1 MQLVYHLYH
10 HTLPSWCPFHSLGLP
25 PSVLCLT
32 HADTL
37 LTMTGLLNLMSAC
50 THCMETD
57 LALLR
62 LWHSVLWVR
71 LHQNARDLKTCTLTP
86 FHGSVLLIHLIW
98 TLTPWGGLAYPIFA
112 KRMCFSSG
120 TDTPGQ
126 VVLLCGHLPC
136 PVWVMIPETRQ
147 SPSHAWM
154 YIPPCS
160 GIDTIQQTVS
170 CRDWPSLSRC
180 TPASYARLLWMPF
193 HPIQAVTPCRLFIS
207 LMPFSTPLGFP
218 CAGLSLLCT
227 SSSICWGSDTLTQT
241 TLIHHSHCN
250 TTLDHYGFSP
260 HPSARMSTLFCP
272 HMSLELNYQEGGKK
286 KRGRGREKLK
296 EMYYLEE
303 FN

>member
-1 MQLVYHLYH
+1 MQPVSHLYH

-25 PSVLCLT
+25 PSVLCLP

-57 LALLR
+57 FVLLR

-71 LHQNARDLKTCTLTP
+71 LHQNARDLKTCTLTS
-86 FHGSVLLIHLIW
+86 FHGSVFFIHLIW
-98 TLTPWGGLAYPIFA
+98 TLTPWGGLAYPILA
-112 KRMCFSSG
+112 KWMCFCSG

-147 SPSHAWM
+147 SPPHART

-160 GIDTIQQTVS
+160 GIDTIQQTVP
-170 CRDWPSLSRC
+170 CRDWPPLSRC

-193 HPIQAVTPCRLFIS
+193 HPIQAVTPCRLYLTHAFLNS
-207 LMPFSTPLGFP
+207 L
-218 CAGLSLLCT
+218 GLSLCWDFPPVYL
-227 SSSICWGSDTLTQT
+227 IFLCWGFGTLTQT

-250 TTLDHYGFSP
+250 TTLDHYGFSS
-260 HPSARMSTLFCP
+260 HPPARMSTLFCP
-272 HMSLELNYQEGGKK
+272 HMSLELNYQEGGEK